1 MMIKKGVQKELYG
14 YTGKLLRIDLSSGTS
29 RVEELDPEMLR
40 AYIGGIGIGVRLLY
54 DELSPG
60 IDPLG
65 PENKMVFATGPF
77 TGTRAPGSGFVAV
90 CFKSPLTGIWGEC
103 RCGSD
108 FGRELRRSGYDG
120 MVLEG
125 KAKEPSYVTIN
136 DGKVDIKPSAELK
149 GKTTSEKEKFIKNE
163 LGDEK
168 YMVATIGPS
177 AEKLVRYANIMIG
190 SRAAGRCGAGAVM
203 ASKNLLGLAVKG
215 SGEIP
220 VANPEEFTSF
230 SREVNKRIRESQAKE
245 DFNWSDGGTTQYMR
259 LADAVGDQPT
269 KNFRSNSSGKAD
281 EIYNRFHEKNLV
293 EGYPCY
299 TGCILKCGRKVKVD
313 GAKWQTPEHGGAEYE
328 TMSAFMFYSMNED
341 QNAAVHAGYLC
352 NEYGIDTISTGA
364 CIAFAMDCYDEG
376 ILTKESSDGL
386 DLSWGNS
393 EAMVELVHKIG
404 KREGIGELLG
414 EGVKRAAEKIG
425 GGSEKLAMHLKG
437 LEGAAHDARSSK
449 LLALTY
455 GSGSRGMCH
464 THQCEG
470 LIFDSIKMEL
480 GLAPFG
486 FPDPYTVDRWDPAG
500 KGELAKKLQDY
511 TIWPDILGICKFYT
525 YFGGYVPGEL
535 TKLLSLLT
543 GWEVDYEHLAAAG
556 SRTFNLQRRFNTREG
571 VRKKD
576 DILPDRCRRRPEF
589 GAYADK
595 EECEIKDN
603 EALLAEYYIAR
614 GWDEDGVPLERGE

>member
-1 MMIKKGVQKELYG
+1 MSKKSAQKELYG

-29 RVEELDPEMLR
+29 RAEELDPEKLR
-40 AYIGGIGIGVRLLY
+40 AYIGGIGIGVSLLY
-54 DELSPG
+54 NELSPG

-108 FGRELRRSGYDG
+108 FGRELRRSGYDS

-125 KAKEPSYVTIN
+125 KAKDPSYIAID
-136 DGKVDIKPSAELK
+136 DGKVDIKPAEGLR
-149 GKTTSEKEKFIKNE
+149 GKTTSEKEKSIKNE

-168 YMVATIGPS
+168 YVVATIGPS

-190 SRAAGRCGAGAVM
+190 SRAAGRCGAGTVM

-220 VANPEEFTSF
+220 VAKPEEFTSF
-230 SREVNKRIRESQAKE
+230 SREVSKRIRESQAKE
-245 DFNWSDGGTTQYMR
+245 DFNWAAGGTTQYMR

-269 KNFRSNSSGKAD
+269 KNFRSNSSGKGD

-299 TGCILKCGRKVKVD
+299 TGCILRCGRKAKVD
-313 GAKWQTPEHGGAEYE
+313 ETKWQTPEHGGAEYE

-376 ILTKESSDGL
+376 ILTKESADGL
-386 DLSWGNS
+386 DLSWGNA
-393 EAMVELVHKIG
+393 ETVVELVHKIG

-425 GGSEKLAMHLKG
+425 KGSEKLAMHLKG

-511 TIWPDILGICKFYT
+511 TIWPDLLGICKFYT
-525 YFGGYVPGEL
+525 YFGGYVPREL

-543 GWEVDYEHLAAAG
+543 GWEVDYEYLAAAG
-556 SRTFNLQRRFNTREG
+556 ARTFNLQRRFNTREG
-571 VRKKD
+571 IRKKD
-576 DILPDRCRRRPEF
+576 DILPERCRSRPEF

-595 EECEIKDN
+595 EDCEIKDN
-603 EALLAEYYIAR
+603 EALLAEYYTAR
-614 GWDEDGVPLERGE
+614 GWDEDGVPLQRGD